1 MHITIIAKTPVPGL
15 VKTRLCPPCTHE
27 QAAELTRAG
36 MLDTIEAIDG
46 AFQPA
51 LDAARTLL
59 LDGEVEPWMPA
70 NWHVVPQRGDG
81 LRERIRNGFHD
92 LGPGIIVGMET
103 PHVAALLPDAID
115 HLLAG
120 RNLLGLA
127 DDGGYW
133 AIGLCARA
141 AAQVDEVFSA
151 IEMSTSTTGEQQ
163 LHRLQAFGGDTVLL
177 PRARDL
183 DDYADLRAIAD
194 SNRGGRLGDLARQVV
209 YLIDAELHERS

>member
-27 QAAELTRAG
+27 QAAAIARAG

-46 AFQPA
+46 AFQVA
-51 LDAARTLL
+51 RDATRTLL
-59 LDGEVEPWMPA
+59 LDGDVETWMPA
-70 NWHVVPQRGDG
+70 NWQVEPQRGDG
-81 LRERIRNGFHD
+81 LLERIRNGFYD

-141 AAQVDEVFSA
+141 AAQVDEVFGA

-163 LHRLQAFGGDTVLL
+163 LRRLQALGSETVLL
-177 PRARDL
+177 PHARDL
-183 DDYADLRAIAD
+183 DDYADLCAIAESD
-194 SNRGGRLGDLARQVV
+194 RGGRLGDLARQIVN
-209 YLIDAELHERS
+209 LIDAELHERS